1 MAQCITKFRLLL
13 TLLAL
18 AGLTACSMSPV
29 YAPPV
34 ESRTEPPAEIQP
46 EASAEAEKPA
56 EAAPE
61 AAQASG
67 IGDEPE
73 AEEDNTVPAPAAP
86 FRSKPAVIALMS
98 SARAA
103 QRSGDLQSAQ
113 NDLQRAQRIAPRDPN
128 IYFELADTHYQM
140 QEYPLAEQVAL
151 KGVSLAGQDRDL
163 LRKFWLLISEIRY
176 ASGNNAG
183 GQQAAQQADQY

>member
-1 MAQCITKFRLLL
+1 MAQCISKLRLLL

-34 ESRTEPPAEIQP
+34 ESRTEPPAEKQP
-46 EASAEAEKPA
+46 EASAETDEP
-56 EAAPE
+56 EPAPE

-73 AEEDNTVPAPAAP
+73 AVEENTTPAPATP
-86 FRSKPAVIALMS
+86 FRSKPAVIALMG

-128 IYFELADTHYQM
+128 IYFELADIHYQM
-140 QEYPLAEQVAL
+140 QDYPLAEQVAL
-151 KGVSLAGQDRDL
+151 KGVSLAGQDRGL

>member
-1 MAQCITKFRLLL
+1 MAQCISKLRLLL

-34 ESRTEPPAEIQP
+34 ESRTEPPAEKQP
-46 EASAEAEKPA
+46 EASAETDEP
-56 EAAPE
+56 EPAPE

-73 AEEDNTVPAPAAP
+73 AGEDDTTPPPATP
-86 FRSKPAVIALMS
+86 FRSKPAVIALMG

-103 QRSGDLQSAQ
+103 QLSGDLQSAQ

-140 QEYPLAEQVAL
+140 QDYPLAEQVAL

-176 ASGNNAG
+176 DSGNNTG

>member
-1 MAQCITKFRLLL
+1 MAQCISKLRLLL

-34 ESRTEPPAEIQP
+34 ESRTEPPAEKQP
-46 EASAEAEKPA
+46 EASAETDEP
-56 EAAPE
+56 EPAPE

-73 AEEDNTVPAPAAP
+73 AVEDDTTPPPATP
-86 FRSKPAVIALMS
+86 FRSKPAVIALMG

-140 QEYPLAEQVAL
+140 QDYPLAEQVAL
-151 KGVSLAGQDRDL
+151 KGVSLAGQDRGL

>member
-1 MAQCITKFRLLL
+1 MAQCISKLRLLL

-34 ESRTEPPAEIQP
+34 ESRTEPPAEKQP
-46 EASAEAEKPA
+46 EASAETDEP
-56 EAAPE
+56 EPAPE

-73 AEEDNTVPAPAAP
+73 AVEENTTSAPATP
-86 FRSKPAVIALMS
+86 FRSKPAVIALMG

-140 QEYPLAEQVAL
+140 QDYPLAEQVAL
-151 KGVSLAGQDRDL
+151 KGVSLAGQDRGL

-176 ASGNNAG
+176 ASGNNTG

>member
-1 MAQCITKFRLLL
+1 MAQCISKLRLLL

-34 ESRTEPPAEIQP
+34 ESRTEPPAEKQP
-46 EASAEAEKPA
+46 EASAETDEP
-56 EAAPE
+56 EPAPE

-73 AEEDNTVPAPAAP
+73 AVEENTTPAPATP
-86 FRSKPAVIALMS
+86 FRSKPAVIALMG

-140 QEYPLAEQVAL
+140 QDYPLAEQVAL
-151 KGVSLAGQDRDL
+151 KGVSLAGQDRGL

-176 ASGNNAG
+176 ASGNNTG

>member
-1 MAQCITKFRLLL
+1 MAQCISKLRLLL

-34 ESRTEPPAEIQP
+34 ESRTEPPAEKQP
-46 EASAEAEKPA
+46 EASAETDEP
-56 EAAPE
+56 EPAPE

-73 AEEDNTVPAPAAP
+73 AVEDDTTPPPATP
-86 FRSKPAVIALMS
+86 FRSKPAVIALMG

-140 QEYPLAEQVAL
+140 QDYPLAEQVAL
-151 KGVSLAGQDRDL
+151 KGVSLAGQDRGL
-163 LRKFWLLISEIRY
+163 LRTFWLLISEIRY
-176 ASGNNAG
+176 ASGNNTG

>member
-1 MAQCITKFRLLL
+1 MAQCIKKLRLLL

-18 AGLTACSMSPV
+18 VGLTACSMSPV

-34 ESRTEPPAEIQP
+34 ESRTEPPAEKQP
-46 EASAEAEKPA
+46 PAASEEPVEEKPA
-56 EAAPE
+56 

-67 IGDEPE
+67 IEDSPE
-73 AEEDNTVPAPAAP
+73 AVEDDSAPAAAVP

-103 QRSGDLQSAQ
+103 QRNGDLQAAQ
-113 NDLQRAQRIAPRDPN
+113 NNLQRAQRIAPRDPN
-128 IYFELADTHYQM
+128 IYFELADNHYQM
-140 QEYPLAEQVAL
+140 QAYPLAEQVAL

-176 ASGNNAG
+176 ASGNDTG
-183 GQQAAQQADQY
+183 GRQASQQADQY

>member
-1 MAQCITKFRLLL
+1 MAQCMTKLKLLL

-34 ESRTEPPAEIQP
+34 ESRTEPPAEQQS
-46 EASAEAEKPA
+46 EASAETDEP
-56 EAAPE
+56 EPAPE

-73 AEEDNTVPAPAAP
+73 AVEDDTTPPPATP
-86 FRSKPAVIALMS
+86 FRSKPAVIALMG

-140 QEYPLAEQVAL
+140 QDYPLAEQVAL
-151 KGVSLAGQDRDL
+151 KGVSLAGQDRGL

-176 ASGNNAG
+176 ASGNNTG

>member
-1 MAQCITKFRLLL
+1 MAQCISKLRLLL

-34 ESRTEPPAEIQP
+34 ESRTEPPAEKQP
-46 EASAEAEKPA
+46 EASAETDEP
-56 EAAPE
+56 EPAPE

-73 AEEDNTVPAPAAP
+73 AVEENTTPAPATP
-86 FRSKPAVIALMS
+86 FRSKPAVIALMG

-128 IYFELADTHYQM
+128 IYFELADIHYQM
-140 QEYPLAEQVAL
+140 QDYPLAEQVAL
-151 KGVSLAGQDRDL
+151 KGVSLAGQDRGL

-176 ASGNNAG
+176 ASGNNTG

>member
-1 MAQCITKFRLLL
+1 MAQCISKLRLLL

-34 ESRTEPPAEIQP
+34 ESRTEPPAEQQS
-46 EASAEAEKPA
+46 EASAETDEP
-56 EAAPE
+56 EPAPE

-73 AEEDNTVPAPAAP
+73 AVEENTTSAPATP
-86 FRSKPAVIALMS
+86 FRSKPAVIALMG

-140 QEYPLAEQVAL
+140 QDYPLAEQVAL
-151 KGVSLAGQDRDL
+151 KGVSLAGQDRGL

-176 ASGNNAG
+176 ASGNNTG

>member
-1 MAQCITKFRLLL
+1 MAILTAKFRLLL
-13 TLLAL
+13 TLLL
-18 AGLTACSMSPV
+18 LTGLSACSMSPV
-29 YAPPV
+29 YSPPV
-34 ESRTEPPAEIQP
+34 ESRTEPREDKQPAESAETEQPQP
-46 EASAEAEKPA
+46 EEP
-56 EAAPE
+56 

-67 IGDEPE
+67 IEDTPE
-73 AEEDNTVPAPAAP
+73 AVEESTPAPAAP
-86 FRSKPAVIALMS
+86 FRSKPAVIALLG

-103 QRSGDLQSAQ
+103 QRDGDLPKAQ
-113 NDLQRAQRIAPRDPN
+113 TDLQRAQRIAPRDPN

-151 KGVSLAGQDRDL
+151 KGVSVAGQDRDL

>member
-1 MAQCITKFRLLL
+1 MAQCISILRLLL

-34 ESRTEPPAEIQP
+34 ESRTEPPAEKQP
-46 EASAEAEKPA
+46 EASAETDEP
-56 EAAPE
+56 EPAPE

-73 AEEDNTVPAPAAP
+73 AVEENTTPAPATP
-86 FRSKPAVIALMS
+86 FRSKPAVIALMG

-128 IYFELADTHYQM
+128 IYFELADIHYQM
-140 QEYPLAEQVAL
+140 QDYPLAEQVAL
-151 KGVSLAGQDRDL
+151 KGVSLAGQDRGL

>member
-1 MAQCITKFRLLL
+1 MAQCISKLRLLL

-34 ESRTEPPAEIQP
+34 ESRTEPPAEKQS
-46 EASAEAEKPA
+46 EASAETDEP
-56 EAAPE
+56 EPAPE

-73 AEEDNTVPAPAAP
+73 AVEDDTTPPPATP
-86 FRSKPAVIALMS
+86 FRSKPAVIALMG

-140 QEYPLAEQVAL
+140 QDYPLAEQVAL
-151 KGVSLAGQDRDL
+151 KGVSLAGQDRGL

-176 ASGNNAG
+176 ASGNNTG

>member
-1 MAQCITKFRLLL
+1 MAQCISKLRLLL

-34 ESRTEPPAEIQP
+34 ESRTEPPAEKQP
-46 EASAEAEKPA
+46 EASAETDEP
-56 EAAPE
+56 EPAPE

-73 AEEDNTVPAPAAP
+73 AVEDDTTPPPATP
-86 FRSKPAVIALMS
+86 FRSKPAVIALMG

-128 IYFELADTHYQM
+128 IYFELADIHYQM
-140 QEYPLAEQVAL
+140 QDYPLAEQVAL
-151 KGVSLAGQDRDL
+151 KGVSLAGQDRGL

>member
-1 MAQCITKFRLLL
+1 MAQCISKLRLLL

-34 ESRTEPPAEIQP
+34 ESRTEPPAEKQP
-46 EASAEAEKPA
+46 EASAETDEP
-56 EAAPE
+56 EPAPE

-73 AEEDNTVPAPAAP
+73 AVEDDTTPPPATP
-86 FRSKPAVIALMS
+86 FRSKPAVIALMG

-140 QEYPLAEQVAL
+140 QDYPLAEQVAL
-151 KGVSLAGQDRDL
+151 KGVSLAGQDRGL

-176 ASGNNAG
+176 ASGNNTG